1 MSVTYAA
8 TLLVVVA
15 VPPQGLR
22 RARRTGNLPLL
33 RLSTLVARVGSGTRH
48 PRGVAARTAR
58 SCAGDGRGSVDPSTW
73 REGGRARGVWWRE
86 ARRASSGA
94 VGAASFTKFGS
105 GCAPSAG
112 LTERIGGATA
122 VCALSVSDTVSA
134 PESGVAGSGRSRI
147 CASACKALLRRR
159 ETSSCDAGA
168 AVNAWSSCLG
178 GPGLVASPMRRPS
191 VGATRLS
198 GVRVGAAVEARRLL
212 VVWYGPALW
221 RGGVLTGR
229 R

>member
-86 ARRASSGA
+86 ARRGFFGRCRSGFFHEVWFWLRAVSGA
-94 VGAASFTKFGS
+94 NRAHRRGDRCMRAQRVRHRL
-105 GCAPSAG
+105 CP
-112 LTERIGGATA
+112 R
-122 VCALSVSDTVSA
+122 V
-134 PESGVAGSGRSRI
+134 GSGRFGEEPHLRERVQG
-147 CASACKALLRRR
+147 SA
-159 ETSSCDAGA
+159 
-168 AVNAWSSCLG
+168 
-178 GPGLVASPMRRPS
+178 ASP
-191 VGATRLS
+191 
-198 GVRVGAAVEARRLL
+198 
-212 VVWYGPALW
+212 
-221 RGGVLTGR
+221 
-229 R
+229 